1 MILDFLSV
9 ALVFGIGLLI
19 CNILYFLISKKV
31 KWLIMSTILEF
42 LVLFIFLYIFLPEK
56 NLSKLIVLNLVFAVF
71 SSLLNLFHQ
80 SIHMAGKSKKYVGN
94 RKFVNPASSGGE
106 VKNATRIAVLAFA
119 GLVVFILA
127 NSIYKLT
134 SINEVYKSIETST
147 QKKAPLLTST
157 KEMPIALAPS
167 TAKRKMQ
174 QMFSV
179 IPNSNMYELD
189 GLTAQVVDGEYVY
202 VATVE
207 YNGFFK
213 WLKNKTVPG
222 YFIISATDV
231 NAQPK
236 FIEKEMKYTPS
247 AYFGDDAAR
256 RIYAEFPTY
265 ASDGKINLE
274 IADNGTP
281 YYIQTMYREYGISGR
296 MHFNELKTAVLNTVT
311 GEVKLYNAKDAPSF
325 VDAPITASAANKMNE
340 YYGRYANGWINQS
353 FFGSKRGLK
362 IPTENGIYASGQIT
376 PMLDKNNK
384 LQYFTDFT
392 SGNEDQDSALGYSL
406 VDARTGKLVYYR
418 DAKSGIMDS
427 DGAISIADKIYPEKK
442 WDAKM
447 PILYNI
453 DGTPTW
459 IISLLDAK
467 GIFKKYVYINAVDN
481 DIVVDADN
489 AQDALDAYRIQLS
502 TKGSNNESTD
512 PKTIQSFT
520 GTISRVN
527 QIFDGKRTLVSFLLV
542 DNQTVFTINSDNYPY
557 AQFLKEG
564 DSVEFKASVTAD
576 TKIATIEDLLIKNIT
591 N

>member
-9 ALVFGIGLLI
+9 AFVFGIGILI
-19 CNILYFLISKKV
+19 CNLLFFYFTRRIN
-31 KWLIMSTILEF
+31 WLIGSTLLEY
-42 LVLFIFLYIFLPEK
+42 LVLFWLLYIAMPEK
-56 NLSKLIVLNLVFAVF
+56 NLSKLITLNLIFALIA
-71 SSLLNLFHQ
+71 SILNLLYQ
-80 SIHMAGKSKKYVGN
+80 SITEAEAKGRRKDKPNIFKVSDSKVKPTFFVLVLTLASLILFIAAG
-94 RKFVNPASSGGE
+94 
-106 VKNATRIAVLAFA
+106 
-119 GLVVFILA
+119 
-127 NSIYKLT
+127 SIYRIS
-134 SINEVYKSIETST
+134 SIKEVYQSIESST
-147 QKKAPLLTST
+147 QKQAPLLTST
-157 KEMPIALAPS
+157 KEMPIALAPE

-189 GLTAQVVDGEYVY
+189 GLTAQVVNGEYVY

-207 YNGFFK
+207 FNGFFK

-265 ASDGKINLE
+265 ASSGKINLE
-274 IADNGTP
+274 ISDNGVP
-281 YYIQTMYREYGISGR
+281 YYVQTMYREYGISGR
-296 MHFNELKTAVLNTVT
+296 MHFNELKTAVLNTQT
-311 GEVKLYNAKDAPSF
+311 GDVKLYDAKKAPKF
-325 VDAPITASAANKMNE
+325 VDAPITSSAANQMNE
-340 YYGRYANGWINQS
+340 YYGRYVNGWINQS
-353 FFGSKRGLK
+353 IFGSKRGIK
-362 IPTENGIYASGQIT
+362 VPTDNGIYASGQIT
-376 PMLDKNNK
+376 PMLDKDGN

-406 VDARTGKLVYYR
+406 IDARTGKLVYYR

-459 IISLLDAK
+459 IISLLDSK
-467 GIFKKYVYINAVDN
+467 GIFKRYVYINAVDN

-489 AQDALDAYRIQLS
+489 AQDALDAYRVQLT
-502 TKGSNNESTD
+502 TKGSNNQSTD
-512 PKTIQSFT
+512 PSTFETFNGIV
-520 GTISRVN
+520 SRVN
-527 QIFDGKRTLVSFLLV
+527 QTFDGKRTNISFLLIGEK
-542 DNQTVFTINSDNYPY
+542 TVFTINADNYPY
-557 AQFLKEG
+557 AQFLNPG
-564 DSVEFKASVTAD
+564 DQVTFKAQVTSD
-576 TKIATIEDLLIKNIT
+576 TKIATIEELEIENI
-591 N
+591 NQ